1 MRVMPGQAARLS
13 SGPTP
18 TTRDGVGADQYRRI
32 LAAAAELIAKRG
44 YQNTTIE
51 LIVRRA
57 RVGYA
62 TFSKYFDDKEDCLLA
77 IADAAGAEARKAMT
91 EAVEKADG
99 PWPNLVA
106 EGLRAFFELIA
117 AKPAAARVVLV
128 ETLTAGPSAVA
139 RYEQGLQDLGDFL
152 RPGRKLSP
160 SKDALPD
167 TLEDTLAGGVYWIA
181 YQRLIVGEAD
191 RLQALLP
198 ETIELVLTPYVGEDE
213 AVRVAHEYAVPSAA
227 EPA

>member
-1 MRVMPGQAARLS
+1 MRILPGQAARLS
-13 SGPTP
+13 PGPAP
-18 TTRDGVGADQYRRI
+18 ITRDGVVADQRRRI
-32 LAAAAELIAKRG
+32 LEAAVNLIAKRG
-44 YQNTTIE
+44 YQDTTIE

-57 RVGYA
+57 KVGYA
-62 TFSKYFDDKEDCLLA
+62 TFNKNFADKEECLLA
-77 IADAAGAEARKAMT
+77 IADAAAVEARKAMT

-99 PWPNLVA
+99 PWPNVVA
-106 EGLRAFFELIA
+106 EGLRALFELIA
-117 AKPAAARVVLV
+117 SKPAAARVVLV

-139 RYEQGLQDLGDFL
+139 RYERALKDLGQFL
-152 RPGRKLSP
+152 RPGREFSP

-167 TLEDTLAGGVYWIA
+167 TLEDTLAGGVFWIA
-181 YQRLIVGEAD
+181 YQRLIIGEAD

-213 AVRVAHEYAVPSAA
+213 AVRVAYEYAVPPTV